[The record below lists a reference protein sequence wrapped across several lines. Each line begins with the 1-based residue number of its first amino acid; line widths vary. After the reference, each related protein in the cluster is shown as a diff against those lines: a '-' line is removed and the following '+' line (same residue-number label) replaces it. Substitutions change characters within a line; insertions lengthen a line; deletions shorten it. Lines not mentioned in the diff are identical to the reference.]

1 MTCCSQVFDADGGG
15 LEFIAYEAES
25 AIIEGDNPYL
35 SRADMR
41 AVMARS
47 VRLYQDRHA
56 GRLPRR
62 LVVHVSGQD

>member
-1 MTCCSQVFDADGGG
+1 VFDADGGG

-25 AIIEGDNPYL
+25 ATIERDNPYL

-47 VRLYQDRHA
+47 VRWTTQR
-56 GRLPRR
+56 GSRR
-62 LVVHVSGQD
+62 PHGVLSHRR